1 MILMLTTSYCWTAN
15 VLVDILVER
24 SIPIFRFNS
33 DRYWEYKFVFSDNE
47 FEIVNGNDER
57 LQSKDVKYV
66 VSYKSHLNLEENF
79 QTNLQIKEE
88 KWVRSSLNYVVQCIM
103 RWAIQHSCLKLWT
116 PYEMLYPKTLQM
128 HVAQKYFS
136 VPDYNIHWGFAME
149 RRDVIVKSMI
159 ARPFEDKSFLFA
171 KLVDVNSLSP
181 LYPWFTQDPAAGS
194 RDATVLYINGKV
206 HCYQFATERNE
217 LTDWRVTQG
226 TEVNRWEQWDAGD
239 EFENKV
245 RAFMQEMGLKFGRL
259 DFIIGGK
266 EPQFLEVN
274 PCGQFGWLDD
284 EERELHREVVE
295 AILEPSSVIT
305 L

>member
-1 MILMLTTSYCWTAN
+1 MILVLTASYCWTAN
-15 VLVDILVER
+15 VLGE
-24 SIPIFRFNS
+24 IFNHLPVPFFRLDF
-33 DRYWEYKFVFSDNE
+33 DRYWDYKFLFSDNQ
-47 FEIVNGNDER
+47 FEIIN
-57 LQSKDVKYV
+57 SKGEILCSRDVDCV
-66 VSYKSHLNLEENF
+66 ISYKARLPIDEQFHADLKL
-79 QTNLQIKEE
+79 TDI
-88 KWVRSSLNYVVQCIM
+88 KWVRANLNYVVLTLA

-116 PYEMLYPKTLQM
+116 PYEFVYPKTFQM
-128 HVAQKYFS
+128 DVAKKYFT
-136 VPDYNIHWGFAME
+136 VPDYNIHWGFTME
-149 RRDVIVKSMI
+149 SKNVIVKPLI
-159 ARPFEDKSFLFA
+159 GRPLENKGFLYA
-171 KLVDVNSLSP
+171 KVQDVNSLASM
-181 LYPWFTQDPAAGS
+181 YPWFTQEIALGN
-194 RDATVLYINGKV
+194 RDATVLYINGRV

-226 TEVNRWEQWDAGD
+226 TEANHWEQWDAGC
-239 EFENKV
+239 EFEGQV

-284 EERELHREVVE
+284 GERRLHQEVAK

>member
-15 VLVDILVER
+15 VLVDIFVER

-47 FEIVNGNDER
+47 FEIVNGNGER

-66 VSYKSHLNLEENF
+66 VSYKSHLNLEEHF
-79 QTNLQIKEE
+79 HADLKIKEE

-103 RWAIQHSCLKLWT
+103 RWAIQHSRLKLWT
-116 PYEMLYPKTLQM
+116 PYEILFPKTLQM
-128 HVAQKYFS
+128 HVAQKYFP
-136 VPDYNIHWGFAME
+136 VPDYNIHWGFTME
-149 RRDVIVKSMI
+149 RKDVIVKSMI

-181 LYPWFTQDPAAGS
+181 LYPWFTQKPAVGS
-194 RDATVLYINGKV
+194 RDATVLHINGKV

-226 TEVNRWEQWDAGD
+226 TAANRWEEWGVGD
-239 EFENKV
+239 KFEDKV
-245 RAFMQEMGLKFGRL
+245 RAFMQEMRLKFGRL

-284 EERELHREVVE
+284 EERELHREVAE